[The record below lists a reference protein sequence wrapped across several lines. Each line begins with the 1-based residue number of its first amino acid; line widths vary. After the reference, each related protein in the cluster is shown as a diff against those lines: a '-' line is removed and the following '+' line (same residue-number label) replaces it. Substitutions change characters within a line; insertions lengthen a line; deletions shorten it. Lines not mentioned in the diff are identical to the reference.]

1 MRKFFAAAFLLL
13 LLAATALG
21 TAQENNK
28 NEIAITVGRTFISD
42 QGSPGAPTPDP
53 IVRFGKGFSLEGNY
67 ARKLRDYRWAALS
80 IEVPVI
86 FNPDE
91 DLNFGLNQVPKDYS
105 SVFIT
110 PAARVNFVPDFGVS
124 PWLSFGGGLAHY
136 MASKDLVFF
145 GTNPGHRV
153 DNSGALQAGIGF
165 DTKIPGVSFF
175 TFRFEARDIWTGEPP
190 INVNTGRTR
199 QHNYYVGGG
208 AVFHF

>member
-1 MRKFFAAAFLLL
+1 MRKFFAAVVIF
-13 LLAATALG
+13 LAATALA
-21 TAQENNK
+21 TAQENTK

-42 QGSPGAPTPDP
+42 QGSPGAPTPYP
-53 IVRFGKGFSLEGNY
+53 VVRFGKGLSFQGNY
-67 ARKLRDYRWAALS
+67 ARKLRDFPWGGLS

-105 SVFIT
+105 SVFIA
-110 PAARVNFVPDFGVS
+110 PSARVNFLQNYVFS
-124 PWLSFGGGLAHY
+124 PWVSFGGGMAHY
-136 MASKDLVFF
+136 VASKDLVFY
-145 GTNPGHRV
+145 GNNPGHRV
-153 DNSGALQAGIGF
+153 NNSGALQAGIGF

-175 TFRFEARDIWTGEPP
+175 RFRFEARDIWTGELP

-208 AVFHF
+208 AVFRF